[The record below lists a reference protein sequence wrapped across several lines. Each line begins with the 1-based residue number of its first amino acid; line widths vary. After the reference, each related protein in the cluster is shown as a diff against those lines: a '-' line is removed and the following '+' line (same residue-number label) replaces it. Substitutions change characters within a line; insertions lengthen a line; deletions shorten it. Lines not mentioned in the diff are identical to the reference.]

1 MHSSPSLD
9 VVVIAGYFL
18 VVLLI
23 SWGESRLL
31 TTLQLGS
38 KISALVYA
46 IPVNLIMAVI
56 APIAFLAAMA
66 AGMIGVFG
74 AINNTEGITTEQ
86 AFRSVAMPV
95 AWISTALLLIVRSI
109 PLVLMNLRSFF
120 KALAYAIISCAL
132 LNILFIALG
141 MLAFTALSDG
151 STTPPVS
158 R

>member
-9 VVVIAGYFL
+9 PLIIAGYF
-18 VVLLI
+18 VAVLLI

-31 TTLQLGS
+31 VALQLGS
-38 KISALVYA
+38 KVSGLVYA
-46 IPVNLIMAVI
+46 IPVNLIMAVV

-86 AFRSVAMPV
+86 AFRSVALPV
-95 AWISTALLLIVRSI
+95 AWIATALLLAVRSV
-109 PLVLMNLRSFF
+109 PLVLMNLRSFL

-132 LNILFIALG
+132 LNFVFVALG
-141 MLAFTALSDG
+141 MLAFASLSDG
-151 STTPPVS
+151 VNAPGGK
-158 R
+158 